1 MSFLLIIIILLF
13 VGTAV
18 FLWIGMAGSK
28 VDPVKERLAK
38 IFATKEEKA
47 TLQLKSYEEEQLERS
62 FIQRLIMPVVDS
74 LATKI
79 FKKGG
84 AVKSKLERQLIIA
97 GNPGNLGPNEF
108 KAIQMLIGVSLA
120 AFFLFLGIVGR
131 MQFALILAFT
141 SIGAAA
147 GFIFPKFWLGKKVT
161 TRQKGIRKALP
172 DVLDLLTVSVEAGL
186 GFDMALAKVVE
197 KMKGP
202 LSDEFK
208 KVLSET
214 MMGRPRRESLKEM
227 GARPEVEDL
236 ETFVNAI
243 VQADQLGVA
252 ISNILRTQADQMRM
266 KYRQRIEEQAMK
278 APLKMLFPMVLFIF
292 PTIFIAILGPIT
304 LKIMEEFGGM

>member
-1 MSFLLIIIILLF
+1 MSFLLVIIILLF
-13 VGTAV
+13 IGTAA

-28 VDPVKERLAK
+28 IDPVKERL
-38 IFATKEEKA
+38 IRVFASKEEKA
-47 TLQLKSYEEEQLERS
+47 TLRLKTYEEEQLERS
-62 FIQRLIMPVVDS
+62 FFQRLIMPVVDNI
-74 LATKI
+74 ATKI

-84 AVKSKLERQLIIA
+84 SGKSKLERKLIIA
-97 GNPGNLGPNEF
+97 GNPGNLRPNEF
-108 KAIQMLIGVSLA
+108 RAIQMLIGVSLA
-120 AFFLFLGIVGR
+120 AFFLLLGIVGR

-147 GFIFPKFWLGKKVT
+147 GFILPKFWLGRKVT

-208 KVLSET
+208 KVLSEV
-214 MMGRPRRESLKEM
+214 MMGRPRRDSLKEM
-227 GARPEVEDL
+227 GARPEVEEL
-236 ETFVNAI
+236 EIFVNAI

-252 ISNILRTQADQMRM
+252 ISNVLRTQADQMRI
-266 KYRQRIEEQAMK
+266 KYRQRIEERAMK

-304 LKIMEEFGGM
+304 LKIMEEFGEK